1 MILFKLLLTSR
12 FHILLITGLFFAMTG
27 LISCEKDPVEPGDCD
42 VVPTYT
48 ADIKPILDA
57 SCAKSGCHDAI
68 TAQNGVN
75 LSTYATASAISQ
87 EARFLGVIQH
97 KAGFPQMPFDGP
109 KLPQSQIDLL
119 TCWAQNDAPQ

>member
-1 MILFKLLLTSR
+1 MMIFKDLLNSR
-12 FHILLITGLFFAMTG
+12 FQIILSTGILLVMTG
-27 LISCEKDPVEPGDCD
+27 LMSCDKDPIEPGDCD

-68 TAQNGVN
+68 TVQNGVN
-75 LSTYATASAISQ
+75 LSTYATARAISQ
-87 EARFLGVIQH
+87 EDRFLAVIEH
-97 KAGFPQMPFDGP
+97 RAGFPQMPFDGP

-119 TCWAQNDAPQ
+119 TCWAENDAPQ